1 VLWEGAVV
9 NPAMDDE
16 DTLGIR
22 KFNDLVAADS
32 RVDCVMLP
40 IADGLTLLRK
50 R

>member
-1 VLWEGAVV
+1 MGAVV
-9 NPAMDDE
+9 NPSVDDE
-16 DTLGIR
+16 DTVAIR

-32 RVDCVMLP
+32 RVECVMLP